1 MSDKP
6 IIEKR
11 HNIVSVLNVRFVPK
25 ADVRSFSFWKN
36 FFAPK
41 LGEGKRGRYYI
52 GVVGTTLISG
62 GLIQD

>member
-25 ADVRSFSFWKN
+25 ADSSVYSSPVASN
-36 FFAPK
+36 TSAGIFAGILK
-41 LGEGKRGRYYI
+41 IEK
-52 GVVGTTLISG
+52 T
-62 GLIQD
+62 